1 MYLVISRLKYKHNE
15 DTYYVEAQSKDFGKI
30 CEMLKALQLLNTE
43 KEKTFHP
50 MHMDGR
56 AVITNDNEQ
65 LKGDEALKD

>member
-1 MYLVISRLKYKHNE
+1 MNLVISRLKFNHSPDSYAG
-15 DTYYVEAQSKDFGKI
+15 EAQSKDFGKI

-56 AVITNDNEQ
+56 TADQ
-65 LKGDEALKD
+65 LKD

>member
-1 MYLVISRLKYKHNE
+1 MYLVISRLKFTHSPDSYA
-15 DTYYVEAQSKDFGKI
+15 VEAQSKDFGKI

-56 AVITNDNEQ
+56 TADQ
-65 LKGDEALKD
+65 LKD